1 MKRFL
6 LLFSIAA
13 LFFFAACS
21 NIADGAADPQAS
33 NTGTEQ
39 QKEKI
44 DESDGEHKLP
54 EESASSSSENKNAG
68 SETAENPA
76 PPEPDAGAPAPKEPE
91 SEAPQ
96 VETDANKPEKLPDGT
111 YRLFAPGVTMQT
123 FFDANK
129 NGQGDSQLCWAAV
142 SANLVAWWQERYVAD
157 GKTLKDS
164 LPRGAD
170 KIFEKFKSSWGDSEG
185 TFLNGVLWYMAAA
198 SSTSKDAGGYLLE
211 YIDTSKW
218 RYPNITAYKYLEK
231 FDTIEGFSS
240 AVLSGLKNGA
250 VALGITNREKN
261 GTYGHAITIWG
272 AEYSS
277 DPNLIRALWV
287 SDSDDE
293 KTALVRYPVS
303 QASGYVKIHYE
314 IYPSYD
320 KIKNIMVL
328 YAP

>member
-1 MKRFL
+1 
-6 LLFSIAA
+6 
-13 LFFFAACS
+13 
-21 NIADGAADPQAS
+21 
-33 NTGTEQ
+33 
-39 QKEKI
+39 
-44 DESDGEHKLP
+44 
-54 EESASSSSENKNAG
+54 
-68 SETAENPA
+68 
-76 PPEPDAGAPAPKEPE
+76 
-91 SEAPQ
+91 
-96 VETDANKPEKLPDGT
+96 
-111 YRLFAPGVTMQT
+111 MQT

-170 KIFEKFKSSWGDSEG
+170 KIFEKFKSSWGDGDG
-185 TFLNGVLWYMAAA
+185 TFKNGVLWYMAAG
-198 SSTSKDAGGYLLE
+198 SPCPKDEGGYLFE

-303 QASGYVKIHYE
+303 QASGYVKIDYE
-314 IYPSYD
+314 IYSSYD

-328 YAP
+328 YVP

>member
-44 DESDGEHKLP
+44 DESDGERKLP

-76 PPEPDAGAPAPKEPE
+76 PQA
-91 SEAPQ
+91 
-96 VETDANKPEKLPDGT
+96 ETDANKPEKLPDGT

-170 KIFEKFKSSWGDSEG
+170 KSFEKFKSSWGDSEG

-198 SSTSKDAGGYLLE
+198 SSTSKDEGGYLLE
-211 YIDTSKW
+211 YIDKSKW
-218 RYPNITAYKYLEK
+218 NLFSPTAYKYLEK
-231 FDTIEGFSS
+231 FDTIEDFSS

-303 QASGYVKIHYE
+303 QASGYVKIDYE